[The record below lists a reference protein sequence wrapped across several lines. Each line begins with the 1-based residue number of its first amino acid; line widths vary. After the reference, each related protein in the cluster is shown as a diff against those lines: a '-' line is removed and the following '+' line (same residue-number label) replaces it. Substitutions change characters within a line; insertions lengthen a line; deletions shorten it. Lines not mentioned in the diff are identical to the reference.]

1 MDCGLHAGEVALAER
16 VPRED
21 VAADALDVF
30 GAGTA
35 AGVRTASRRRRS
47 RRGVLLSAVA
57 VGHAHDDRVFWR
69 EFALIKRRS
78 YVFGR
83 TRLAR

>member
-1 MDCGLHAGEVALAER
+1 MYCGLHAGEVPLAEC
-16 VPRED
+16 VSRED

-35 AGVRTASRRRRS
+35 AGVRAASRRRRS

-57 VGHAHDDRVFWR
+57 MGHTHDDRVLWR
-69 EFALIKRRS
+69 ELALIKRR
-78 YVFGR
+78 
-83 TRLAR
+83 